1 MSDKLWYNLAG
12 KILRSGGPPVPIN
25 ETLIELL
32 KTVLDENEEQVKF
45 LLIFN
50 KPLRLDQIKEKLA
63 LDNESLNKMLDDLMY
78 VGLLTGIPS
87 RSTGVMIY
95 RLVAFLPGLL
105 EFTLMRG
112 ETGEKQKKLAQI
124 WDKLFKEG
132 AEMLQ
137 KNFEVAMEAYK
148 NAPAIDRVV
157 PVEEQIDPQ
166 EEKVIP
172 IEEVHKIV
180 DRYDDIGVSYCYCRH
195 RKDLLN
201 DPCEVDAPRH
211 NCLSF
216 GRTAKFAIDYDF
228 AERITKE
235 EALKLLREAE
245 DLGLVHKTFHV
256 RGNPELE
263 ELAICNCC
271 KCCCGSLSAYHKGT
285 GPMHTLTS
293 YMAKINKEKCVGCGT
308 CVEKCPMEAI
318 ELSNNVAKLNA
329 AKCIGCGVCAHLC
342 LEKAINLNRTG
353 LRDVFI
359 IPQQSTAN

>member
-1 MSDKLWYNLAG
+1 MSDKMWYSLAR
-12 KILRSGGPPVPIN
+12 KILRAGGPPVPIN
-25 ETLIELL
+25 DTLIELL

-50 KPLRLDQIKEKLA
+50 KPFRLDQIKEKA
-63 LDNESLNKMLDDLMY
+63 DLDDASLNKMLDDLMH
-78 VGLLTGIPS
+78 VGLVTGIPS

-112 ETGEKQKKLAQI
+112 ETGEKQKKLAKI

-137 KNFEVAMEAYK
+137 KNFDLAMEAYK

-157 PVEEQIDPQ
+157 PGEEQIDPQ
-166 EEKVIP
+166 EEKIIP
-172 IEEVHKIV
+172 VEEVHKIV
-180 DRYDDIGVSYCYCRH
+180 DRYEDIGVSYCYCRH
-195 RKDLLN
+195 KKDLL
-201 DPCEVDAPRH
+201 DEPCEVDAPRQ

-228 AERITKE
+228 AKRITKE
-235 EALKLLREAE
+235 EAKKLLREAE

-256 RGNPELE
+256 RGDPERE

-271 KCCCGSLSAYHKGT
+271 KCCCGSLSAFHKGT

-293 YMAKINKEKCVGCGT
+293 YMAKINKDKCVGCGT

-318 ELSNNVAKLNA
+318 ELNNELAKLIA
-329 AKCIGCGVCAHLC
+329 ARCIGCGICAHHC
-342 LEKAINLNRTG
+342 PENAIKLNRTG
-353 LRDVFI
+353 LRNVFI
-359 IPQQSTAN
+359 IPQRSTAN

>member
-1 MSDKLWYNLAG
+1 MSDKIWYDLAR

-25 ETLIELL
+25 ETLIELI
-32 KTVLDENEEQVKF
+32 KTLMDENEEQVKF

-50 KPLRLDQIKEKLA
+50 KPLRFDQIKEKVH
-63 LDNESLNKMLDDLMY
+63 LDDTSLNKMLYDLMHI
-78 VGLLTGIPS
+78 GLLTGIPS
-87 RSTGVMIY
+87 RSTGEVIY

-112 ETGEKQKKLAQI
+112 ETGEKQKKLARL

-132 AEMLQ
+132 AELLQ
-137 KNFEVAMEAYK
+137 KNFDTAMKAYK
-148 NAPAIDRVV
+148 NAPAIDRIV

-166 EEKVIP
+166 EDLIIP
-172 IEEVHKIV
+172 VEQVDKIV

-201 DPCEVDAPRH
+201 TPCEINAPKH

-228 AERITKE
+228 AQRITKE
-235 EALKLLREAE
+235 EAKKLLREAE

-271 KCCCGSLSAYHKGT
+271 KCCCGGFSGYHKGSA
-285 GPMHTLTS
+285 PIHTLSS
-293 YMAKINKEKCVGCGT
+293 YMAKINKDKCVGCGT

-318 ELSNNVAKLNA
+318 ELKNELAKLNA
-329 AKCIGCGVCAHLC
+329 AKCIGCGVCAHHC
-342 LEKAINLNRTG
+342 PESAIKLNRTG
-353 LRDVFI
+353 LRDIFI
-359 IPQQSTAN
+359 IPQRSTAN